1 MGELPRVLAIFWAAL
16 VFASLTQLFW
26 AGGAGDPVT
35 QLWGRIETFVG
46 WQGAALVVA
55 IIAAGLSR
63 QRRDR
68 PLGPTWWLGWGPLYG
83 SLGMA
88 LIVLAALT
96 AGQLMSTPS

>member
-16 VFASLTQLFW
+16 VFASLTQIFW
-26 AGGAGDPVT
+26 GGGGADPA

-63 QRRDR
+63 QRGDR
-68 PLGPTWWLGWGPLYG
+68 PLGRTWWLGWGPLYG

-88 LIVLAALT
+88 FIVLAALT
-96 AGQLMSTPS
+96 AGQMMSAPA